1 MATTHEYKNYLL
13 EELNLLDNIV
23 CKPMM
28 GEYLL
33 YYNGILFGGI
43 YDNRLLVKILNSNKK
58 YHMQE
63 AIPYDNA
70 KPMYLVDCIDNKELL
85 KEIVL
90 DTCNDLIKNGKKVNK
105 VNETNNL
112 FLNLDKIHT
121 TKLGEERIQR
131 NLDVKVDNIV
141 NYCIDKIKN
150 KNTVIYRVGKNY
162 YCEVDN
168 IKITINVS
176 SYTIITA
183 HKLNKKIHCR

>member
-112 FLNLDKIHT
+112 FLNLDKVHT

-183 HKLNKKIHCR
+183 HKLNKKFHCR

>member
-1 MATTHEYKNYLL
+1 MATTQDYKNYLL

-70 KPMYLVDCIDNKELL
+70 KSMYLVDCIDNKELL

-112 FLNLDKIHT
+112 FLNLDKVHT
-121 TKLGEERIQR
+121 TKLGEERIKR

-162 YCEVDN
+162 YCEVDD
-168 IKITINVS
+168 IIITINVS

-183 HKLNKKIHCR
+183 HKLNKEIHCR

>member
-162 YCEVDN
+162 YCEVDD
-168 IKITINVS
+168 IIITINVS

>member
-1 MATTHEYKNYLL
+1 MATTKEYKNYLL
-13 EELNLLDNIV
+13 EELDLLDNIV

-33 YYNGILFGGI
+33 YYNGVLFGGI

-90 DTCNDLIKNGKKVNK
+90 DTCNDLIKNDKKVNK

-121 TKLGEERIQR
+121 TKLGEERIKR

-162 YCEVDN
+162 YCEVDD
-168 IKITINVS
+168 IIITINVG